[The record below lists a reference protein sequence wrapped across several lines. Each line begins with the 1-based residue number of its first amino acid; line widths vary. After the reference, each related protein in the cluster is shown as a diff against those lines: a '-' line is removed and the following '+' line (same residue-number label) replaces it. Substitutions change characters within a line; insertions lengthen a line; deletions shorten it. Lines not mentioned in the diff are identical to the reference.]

1 MPDHKW
7 TGASRILLVGT
18 RAGLFGVVLDAG
30 QRYAA
35 PRALA
40 PAGRRQAA
48 DARALGSAITVVSRT
63 HLVGN
68 CESSAAYPNQCAH
81 LHPGNTVR
89 RVGWVLLAVVIK
101 FGGPT
106 LFFSSKCLKSRE

>member
-81 LHPGNTVR
+81 LHPGNTVPSR
-89 RVGWVLLAVVIK
+89 LVLRNKVWGTNRYR
-101 FGGPT
+101 GGERKH
-106 LFFSSKCLKSRE
+106 LL